1 LIWSDN
7 ISGFAV
13 CSKFLFSLW
22 FREREVVLLR
32 TVILLDRSI
41 ISLCDDVYLLEPGT
55 VVLSSLCGVRLS
67 FNEAVVAR
75 SLAQPEFFGDSSR
88 ARLCVRGRRES
99 GSSRHDDVA
108 QCEWSGSYTASALL
122 HFVPYYQQS
131 LDVSP

>member
-1 LIWSDN
+1 VFWSEKRCPVAPVSVTLK
-7 ISGFAV
+7 IGLHSRKRKEA
-13 CSKFLFSLW
+13 
-22 FREREVVLLR
+22 
-32 TVILLDRSI
+32 
-41 ISLCDDVYLLEPGT
+41 GT

>member
-1 LIWSDN
+1 M
-7 ISGFAV
+7 
-13 CSKFLFSLW
+13 
-22 FREREVVLLR
+22 VLLR